1 MTQHAIRAAAL
12 LATVTVGA
20 CAPDAWK
27 PAPGYDA
34 FLDQVQKACYYRP
47 IGIVNVGDMLTNP
60 GNMQSTY
67 FIDQT
72 SRLYFGKISRAE
84 WTTGVTA
91 FIQGR
96 ATDPGVQCVLAE
108 LDKARAAQ
116 VPPPPAGGPG
126 QVPPPPP
133 SK

>member
-1 MTQHAIRAAAL
+1 MEGGEEMVVRMIRIAAPITAAAI
-12 LATVTVGA
+12 AG

-27 PAPGYDA
+27 PSPGFDG

-47 IGIVNVGDMLTNP
+47 IGVVNVGDMLTNP
-60 GNMQSTY
+60 GNMQSSY

-72 SRLYFGKISRAE
+72 SRLYFGKISRDA
-84 WTTGVTA
+84 WVSGVTA

-96 ATDPGVQCVLAE
+96 ADDPGVRCVLAE
-108 LDKARAAQ
+108 LDKAQAS
-116 VPPPPAGGPG
+116 

-133 SK
+133 AR

>member
-1 MTQHAIRAAAL
+1 MRGRTIRIATPLAAVV
-12 LATVTVGA
+12 LAA

-27 PAPGYDA
+27 PSPGYDA
-34 FLDQVQKACYYRP
+34 FLNQVQKACYYQR
-47 IGIVNVGDMLTNP
+47 IGLVNVGDMLANP
-60 GNMQSTY
+60 GNMQSSY

-96 ATDPGVQCVLAE
+96 AADPGVQCVLTE

-116 VPPPPAGGPG
+116 VA
-126 QVPPPPP
+126 PPPP